1 MNLGKN
7 TVVVLTADHGQMAGS
22 HGGLRGK
29 GPFAYELNSHV
40 PLLIA
45 HPAYAGGKTCQALT
59 SHLDLLPT
67 LVAMTGLPEPQ
78 RAAAV
83 KGLPGHDFSVLL
95 RNHKVRTFTPSVRG
109 FFLTMLAYKPSTGSI
124 CLAQ

>member
-1 MNLGKN
+1 MDEMNLWKN
-7 TVVVLTADHGQMAGS
+7 TVVVLTADHGEMAGS

-67 LVAMTGLPEPQ
+67 MVEMTGLRESK

-83 KGLPGHDFSVLL
+83 KGLPGHDFSALL
-95 RNHKVRTFTPSVRG
+95 REPESSDIHANRLGVLF
-109 FFLTMLAYKPSTGSI
+109 
-124 CLAQ
+124 